1 MSCLPFMM
9 MLGLNQGDNIV
20 TQQEDLGDKNKEERG
35 VPTQFF
41 FSLHACVALIY
52 AALKLIFNY
61 LPFLVPSAFFHNAYG
76 IVSYNIEK
84 EPFSHCLKITQ
95 NVS

>member
-20 TQQEDLGDKNKEERG
+20 TQQEDLEDTRTRKKGG
-35 VPTQFF
+35 VPHNF

>member
-20 TQQEDLGDKNKEERG
+20 TQQEDLGDTRTRKKGGSPHN
-35 VPTQFF
+35 F

>member
-41 FSLHACVALIY
+41 FLTCMRCT
-52 AALKLIFNY
+52 Y
-61 LPFLVPSAFFHNAYG
+61 LCRP
-76 IVSYNIEK
+76 
-84 EPFSHCLKITQ
+84 
-95 NVS
+95 

>member
-20 TQQEDLGDKNKEERG
+20 TQQEDLEDKNKEERG

-52 AALKLIFNY
+52 AAPKLIFNY
-61 LPFLVPSAFFHNAYG
+61 LLPFCFLHAYG
-76 IVSYNIEK
+76 IVSYNVEK
-84 EPFSHCLKITQ
+84 NLFFIM
-95 NVS
+95 